1 MTSQACRCCGR
12 SLAEMTPIGSAGG
25 LEYRHCACGNT
36 RTTIARPPA
45 IRARAADAAQHE
57 AMRRAEQERAARRLV
72 LAVLAESPDVGALAH
87 DLADAYGF
95 ERCDTCGGVLTADGE
110 CPDGCVQP
118 YDGLGDGTGPVER
131 HDEREARRAAR
142 RMAEADIG

>member
-1 MTSQACRCCGR
+1 MVKTHPEVHADD
-12 SLAEMTPIGSAGG
+12 
-25 LEYRHCACGNT
+25 
-36 RTTIARPPA
+36 
-45 IRARAADAAQHE
+45 RARL
-57 AMRRAEQERAARRLV
+57 ARRLV